1 MGLGQPPLRCL
12 AQLGWGERFHAVQA
26 DLVMGVAQAESVQL
40 GQALGPL
47 GCRLR
52 RMGHLSRYLARASS
66 SSSDVRSLSD
76 NSRQLSSNNVR
87 ASSARSALLEA
98 CRTNG
103 AAPARAGR

>member
-12 AQLGWGERFHAVQA
+12 AQLGWGERFHAVEA

-52 RMGHLSRYLARASS
+52 RMGHLSAVFGAGQLQL
-66 SSSDVRSLSD
+66 VRCEILSD